1 MFEKCY
7 ALSVSMAAHK
17 ALIYE
22 VLTAPKP
29 GLVDRFSNGAH
40 RDMDVFSF
48 VDSAEELL
56 PYLYFCAKNG
66 VELRERPEQ
75 LLALLRPA
83 GLEAEKAML
92 EATRGVNT
100 HKGAI
105 FSMGLFCAAAGACG
119 EKASAEDICLMAG
132 RIAAPITA
140 DFKESDA
147 APVTVG
153 EKLHAAKGIA
163 GIRGEAAAG
172 FPSLRETAIP
182 AMRKAL
188 EEYENINDAAVI
200 TLAALILRAEDTTFI
215 KRCEG
220 RNPRPYLEIIE
231 NALFSD
237 EPIKLLTDADKIWS
251 KEGLS
256 AGGCADLLSLTLFLF
271 FLLGKE

>member
-7 ALSVSMAAHK
+7 ASSVAMAAHK

-48 VDSAEELL
+48 VDSAEAIL
-56 PYLYFCAKNG
+56 PYLYFCAKSG
-66 VELRERPEQ
+66 VELSENPER

-83 GLEAEKAML
+83 GLEAEKVMF

-100 HKGAI
+100 HKGTI
-105 FSMGLFCAAAGACG
+105 FSMGLICAAAGACG
-119 EKASAEDICLMAG
+119 ETASAEDICLMAG
-132 RIAAPITA
+132 RIAAPVTA
-140 DFKESDA
+140 DFTKSDT
-147 APVTVG
+147 APVTAG
-153 EKLHAAKGIA
+153 EKLHVTKGMT

-172 FPSLRETAIP
+172 FPSLRETALP
-182 AMRKAL
+182 AMGKAL
-188 EEYENINDAAVI
+188 GEAGNINDAAVL

-215 KRCEG
+215 KRCDG
-220 RNPRPYLEIIE
+220 RDPQPYLEIIE
-231 NALFSD
+231 NALSSD
-237 EPIKLLTDADKIWS
+237 EPIKSLADADRLWS

-256 AGGCADLLSLTLFLF
+256 AGGCADLLSLTLFLY